1 MDSMQRSDAV
11 STPPDIER
19 TLGILQE
26 SGHRLTGPR
35 RKLVDVIHGTER
47 AFTADE
53 LLQHLAGDDASV
65 GRATVFRTLDLLVQ
79 HGVLDRLHRPDGC
92 HTYVRSASSNRH
104 RHHLIC
110 SDCGT
115 VVQFEECTVAP
126 LLEQLSQQTN
136 FAISGHWLEVFGTC
150 ASCRS

>member
-1 MDSMQRSDAV
+1 MDHVQRRETAAA
-11 STPPDIER
+11 PADIEQ

-35 RKLVDVIHGTER
+35 RKLVEAIHETDR

-53 LLQHLAGDDASV
+53 LLQQLSAENAGV

-92 HTYVRSASSNRH
+92 HTYVRSVVSDRH
-104 RHHLIC
+104 HHHLIC
-110 SDCGT
+110 SDCGV

-136 FAISGHWLEVFGTC
+136 FSISGHWLEVFGTC
-150 ASCRS
+150 SSCRT